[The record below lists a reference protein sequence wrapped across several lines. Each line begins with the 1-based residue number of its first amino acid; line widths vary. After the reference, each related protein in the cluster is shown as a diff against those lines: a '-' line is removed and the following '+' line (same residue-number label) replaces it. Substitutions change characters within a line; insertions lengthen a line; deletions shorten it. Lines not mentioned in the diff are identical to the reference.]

1 MVEEMR
7 LLWLAVAAYVLCGTL
22 AIGAAIFG
30 RRPDRMVLGALVS
43 GLVLHTASIALR
55 WQRLDHGPFVTMFEI
70 LSSNVWSLLVV
81 FALAYWRLGPV
92 RPMAAIVL
100 PIMFVMMAWLLV
112 SDESGKTL
120 PGTFHTL
127 WLYVHIGF
135 GKLFLGAVLVAVGIA
150 GIVLLRGAGVKCRGF
165 MRVPD
170 DRSLDELA
178 YRFMAFALVM
188 DSLMLIAGAIWAQ
201 DAWGRYWSWDPLEVW
216 ALVTWIALAFALHL
230 RASVHARPRWSA
242 GLVVIVFALAFL
254 TLFGVPFVSE
264 APHQGVM

>member
-1 MVEEMR
+1 MADETR
-7 LLWLAVAAYVLCGTL
+7 LLWLAVGAYVLAGTT

-30 RRPDRMVLGALVS
+30 RRWDRVVLL
-43 GLVLHTASIALR
+43 GLVAGLVVHAASIALR

-70 LSSNVWSLLVV
+70 LSSNVWSLLAV
-81 FALAYWRLGPV
+81 FAVAYWRLVPV

-100 PIMFVMMAWLLV
+100 PVMYVMMAWLLAT
-112 SDESGKTL
+112 DDAGKTL

-135 GKLFLGAVLVAVGIA
+135 GKLFLGSVLVAVGIA
-150 GIVLLRGAGVKCRGF
+150 GIVLLRGAGVHWAGLARA
-165 MRVPD
+165 PD
-170 DRSLDELA
+170 DGQLDELA
-178 YRFMAFALVM
+178 YRFMAFGLVM

-216 ALVTWIALAFALHL
+216 ALVTWVALAFAMHL
-230 RASVHARPRWSA
+230 RSTVRPSPRLAA
-242 GLVVIVFALAFL
+242 GLIILVFALAFL

-264 APHQGVM
+264 APHQGVL